1 MAVAFALMLRPGAT
15 AFKPSTD
22 PPTGTRLKSAATTVG
37 VQTSGVPVTVGV
49 KVGVGGVP
57 VTVGVNVGGV
67 PVTVGVNV
75 AVASVPVGVG
85 VGGVIVPVGV
95 NVEVARV
102 PVDVGVEGVM
112 VPVGVGVA
120 GVIVPVGV
128 LDGVTVC
135 VSDRLRKTTIVC
147 EDAFPC
153 TIFTVAEPSSKF
165 LLIKRF
171 AGMVYTSVTLNPAWA
186 ASLIVRVPASTVMS
200 AEQAPTGTDFDL
212 FAKLKLK

>member
-37 VQTSGVPVTVGV
+37 VQTGGVPVTVGV

-67 PVTVGVNV
+67 PVTVVVNV

-102 PVDVGVEGVM
+102 PVD
-112 VPVGVGVA
+112 VGVA

-171 AGMVYTSVTLNPAWA
+171 AGMVYRSVTLNPAWA